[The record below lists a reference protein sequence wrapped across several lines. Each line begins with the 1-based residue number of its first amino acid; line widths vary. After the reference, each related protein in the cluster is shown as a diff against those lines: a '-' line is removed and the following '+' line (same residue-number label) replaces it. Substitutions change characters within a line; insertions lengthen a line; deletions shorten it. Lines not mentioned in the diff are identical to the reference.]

1 MCERKGDDMNKKIKI
16 AVISGGTV
24 LLLGTGIWFGM
35 KHFRKTT
42 VPVYSMEELAQEVW
56 GNTTSLEGS
65 VSSNVSQQVRL
76 MDKQIVSEVHVEE
89 GQEVKEGDPLLTYD
103 MTLVDICLEMEKI
116 NKQQLEVKKKGLEQ
130 ELKDLKNG
138 KWSSV
143 SADKEYNLEFLG
155 NAEKEWKLVQTA
167 QEQFTVNFY
176 VDETMIHTFSVGNGE
191 AIGDN
196 LPGLQE
202 KYGFSFVG
210 WNTSPSGDGVMVDAN
225 TSVTENMNVYAIYQE
240 NPRTDKVFITFFID
254 GTPVSDPIEVTK
266 GEALGGIVPSASEK
280 SEYSFRGWYTG
291 ENGTGIEVTGN
302 TIAETDMSI
311 FAFYEKNAGTEP
323 DQNPQPEPD
332 PELPPE
338 IEAIAYSRL
347 YWDITLEDPI
357 PPTAE
362 ENVLVETAVPYKQ
375 EGNTLYFLCKKD
387 VWVQGAFLNHIAGFR
402 SGEEKEEAPLNCV
415 LEQHIED
422 KVEEP
427 MLSQI
432 TIYGDKIE
440 EKFNSDTW
448 YRSKLGLSEWE
459 EVPIP
464 GVEEPGGDIF
474 FPTPGDSIIG
484 GYSKEELNK
493 AIGEK
498 EREIATANLDIRE
511 ADLKI
516 KKVEQKLQDETVRS
530 TINGVVKKVG
540 DPLKGEIDG
549 EPFIVVESSG
559 GVYIKGYL
567 SEDMLEKVKPGQM
580 VSGMAYE
587 SMMPFQAE
595 VKEVSPYPAD
605 DYRMYNNREVTYY
618 PFTAFIQDSTG
629 LKDREMVTMDLPQE
643 DGAIAG
649 IFLSKEY
656 VRSKDGEDYV
666 LKEGKNGKLVKQPV
680 RTGRTFYGS
689 LIEIKEG
696 ITKEDY
702 VAFPYGKKVKEGAK
716 AKKSTLAE
724 LYSGY

>member
-1 MCERKGDDMNKKIKI
+1 MCERKGDDMDKKLKI
-16 AVISGGTV
+16 AVIGGGTV
-24 LLLGTGIWFGM
+24 LVLGAGIWFGA

-76 MDKQIVSEVHVEE
+76 MDKQIVSQVHVTE

-103 MTLVDICLEMEKI
+103 MTLVNIDLEMEKI

-143 SADKEYNLEFLG
+143 SANKEYNLEFLG
-155 NAEKEWKLVQTA
+155 GAKKEWKLVQTA
-167 QEQFTVNFY
+167 EQE
-176 VDETMIHTFSVGNGE
+176 
-191 AIGDN
+191 
-196 LPGLQE
+196 
-202 KYGFSFVG
+202 
-210 WNTSPSGDGVMVDAN
+210 GDG
-225 TSVTENMNVYAIYQE
+225 
-240 NPRTDKVFITFFID
+240 
-254 GTPVSDPIEVTK
+254 EVTTPPEENE
-266 GEALGGIVPSASEK
+266 GEPK
-280 SEYSFRGWYTG
+280 SPTG
-291 ENGTGIEVTGN
+291 ESEQPVLPEGGEGETNSPAGEPEQPVPPEGGEGETN
-302 TIAETDMSI
+302 PPAED
-311 FAFYEKNAGTEP
+311 
-323 DQNPQPEPD
+323 PD
-332 PELPPE
+332 PELPPAT
-338 IEAIAYSRL
+338 EAIAYSRL
-347 YWDITLEDPI
+347 YWDISLEDPI
-357 PPTAE
+357 PPAAE
-362 ENVLVETAVPYKQ
+362 DNVLVEMAVPYKQ

-387 VWVQGAFLNHIAGFR
+387 VWVQGAFLNQIAGFR
-402 SGEEKEEAPLNCV
+402 LGEEKEEAPLNCV

-427 MLSQI
+427 MLSQM
-432 TIYGDKIE
+432 TIYGEKIE
-440 EKFNSDTW
+440 ERFKPDTW

-498 EREIATANLDIRE
+498 EREIATAGLDIRE

-516 KKVEQKLQDETVRS
+516 KKVEQKLQDETIRS

-540 DPLKGEIDG
+540 DPLKGEING

-567 SEDMLEKVKPGQM
+567 SEDMLGKVKPGQV

-605 DYRMYNNREVTYY
+605 DYAMYNNREVTYY

-643 DGAIAG
+643 DGAISG

-696 ITKEDY
+696 VTKEDY

-716 AKKSTLAE
+716 AKKSNLAE
-724 LYSGY
+724 LYGGY

>member
-1 MCERKGDDMNKKIKI
+1 MCERKGDDMDKKLKI
-16 AVISGGTV
+16 AVIGGGTV
-24 LLLGTGIWFGM
+24 LVLGAGIWFGA

-76 MDKQIVSEVHVEE
+76 MDKQIVSQVHVTE

-103 MTLVDICLEMEKI
+103 MTLVNIDLEMEKI

-143 SADKEYNLEFLG
+143 SANKEYNLEFLG
-155 NAEKEWKLVQTA
+155 GAKKEWKLVQTA
-167 QEQFTVNFY
+167 AQE
-176 VDETMIHTFSVGNGE
+176 
-191 AIGDN
+191 
-196 LPGLQE
+196 
-202 KYGFSFVG
+202 
-210 WNTSPSGDGVMVDAN
+210 GDG
-225 TSVTENMNVYAIYQE
+225 
-240 NPRTDKVFITFFID
+240 
-254 GTPVSDPIEVTK
+254 EVTTPPEENE
-266 GEALGGIVPSASEK
+266 GEPK
-280 SEYSFRGWYTG
+280 PPTG
-291 ENGTGIEVTGN
+291 ESEQPVLPEGGEGETNPP
-302 TIAETDMSI
+302 AE
-311 FAFYEKNAGTEP
+311 EP
-323 DQNPQPEPD
+323 EQPVLPEGGEGETNPPAEDPD
-332 PELPPE
+332 PELPPAT
-338 IEAIAYSRL
+338 EAIAYSRL
-347 YWDITLEDPI
+347 YWDISLEDPI
-357 PPTAE
+357 PPAAE
-362 ENVLVETAVPYKQ
+362 DNVLVEMAVPYKQ

-387 VWVQGAFLNHIAGFR
+387 VWVQGAFLNQIAGFR
-402 SGEEKEEAPLNCV
+402 LGEEKEEAPLNCV

-427 MLSQI
+427 MLSQM
-432 TIYGDKIE
+432 TIYGEKIE
-440 EKFNSDTW
+440 ERFKPDTW

-498 EREIATANLDIRE
+498 EREIATAGLDIRE

-516 KKVEQKLQDETVRS
+516 KKVEQKLQDETIRS

-540 DPLKGEIDG
+540 DPLKGEING

-567 SEDMLEKVKPGQM
+567 SEDMLGKVKPGQV

-605 DYRMYNNREVTYY
+605 DYAMYNNREVTYY

-643 DGAIAG
+643 DGAISG

-696 ITKEDY
+696 VTKEDY

-724 LYSGY
+724 LYGGY

>member
-1 MCERKGDDMNKKIKI
+1 MCERKGDDMDKKLKI
-16 AVISGGTV
+16 AVIGGGTV
-24 LLLGTGIWFGM
+24 LVLGAGIWFGA

-76 MDKQIVSEVHVEE
+76 MDKQIVSQVHVTE

-103 MTLVDICLEMEKI
+103 MTLVNIDLEMEKI

-143 SADKEYNLEFLG
+143 SANKEYDLEFLG
-155 NAEKEWKLVQTA
+155 GAKKEWKLVQTA
-167 QEQFTVNFY
+167 AQE
-176 VDETMIHTFSVGNGE
+176 GNGE
-191 AIGDN
+191 VTTPPEGN
-196 LPGLQE
+196 EGEPKPPTGEPEQPVPPQGGE
-202 KYGFSFVG
+202 GET
-210 WNTSPSGDGVMVDAN
+210 NPPSGEPEQPAPPEGGEEE
-225 TSVTENMNVYAIYQE
+225 T
-240 NPRTDKVFITFFID
+240 NPPS
-254 GTPVSDPIEVTK
+254 GEPEQPVPPEG
-266 GEALGGIVPSASEK
+266 GE
-280 SEYSFRGWYTG
+280 G
-291 ENGTGIEVTGN
+291 ETNPP
-302 TIAETDMSI
+302 AED
-311 FAFYEKNAGTEP
+311 
-323 DQNPQPEPD
+323 PD
-332 PELPPE
+332 PELPPAT
-338 IEAIAYSRL
+338 EAIAYSRL

-357 PPTAE
+357 PPAAE
-362 ENVLVETAVPYKQ
+362 DNVLVEMAVPYKQ

-387 VWVQGAFLNHIAGFR
+387 VWVQGAFLNQIAGFR
-402 SGEEKEEAPLNCV
+402 LGEEKEEAPLNCV

-427 MLSQI
+427 MLSQM
-432 TIYGDKIE
+432 TIYGEKIE
-440 EKFNSDTW
+440 ERFKPDTW

-498 EREIATANLDIRE
+498 EREIATAGLDIRE

-516 KKVEQKLQDETVRS
+516 KKVEQKLQDETIRS

-540 DPLKGEIDG
+540 DPLKGEING

-567 SEDMLEKVKPGQM
+567 SEDMLGKVKPGQV

-605 DYRMYNNREVTYY
+605 DYAMYNNREVTYY

-643 DGAIAG
+643 DGAISG

-696 ITKEDY
+696 VTKEDY

-724 LYSGY
+724 LYGGY

>member
-103 MTLVDICLEMEKI
+103 MTLVDIDLEMEKI

-167 QEQFTVNFY
+167 QE
-176 VDETMIHTFSVGNGE
+176 GNGE
-191 AIGDN
+191 VTAPPGENEGETNPQGGETDQPTSSEGGEGETPPPTDQSGPSEGGEGETPPPTDQQEPPGGNEGTTTPPGDN
-196 LPGLQE
+196 PEQPTPPEG
-202 KYGFSFVG
+202 
-210 WNTSPSGDGVMVDAN
+210 N
-225 TSVTENMNVYAIYQE
+225 EN
-240 NPRTDKVFITFFID
+240 
-254 GTPVSDPIEVTK
+254 
-266 GEALGGIVPSASEK
+266 
-280 SEYSFRGWYTG
+280 
-291 ENGTGIEVTGN
+291 
-302 TIAETDMSI
+302 
-311 FAFYEKNAGTEP
+311 
-323 DQNPQPEPD
+323 PD

-402 SGEEKEEAPLNCV
+402 SGEEKEEASLNCV

>member
-1 MCERKGDDMNKKIKI
+1 MCERKGDDMDKKLKI
-16 AVISGGTV
+16 AVIGGGTV
-24 LLLGTGIWFGM
+24 LVLGAGIWFGA

-76 MDKQIVSEVHVEE
+76 MDKQIVSQVHVTE

-103 MTLVDICLEMEKI
+103 MTLVNIDLEMEKI

-143 SADKEYNLEFLG
+143 SANKEYDLEFLG
-155 NAEKEWKLVQTA
+155 GEKKEWKLVQTA
-167 QEQFTVNFY
+167 EQE
-176 VDETMIHTFSVGNGE
+176 GNEGE
-191 AIGDN
+191 
-196 LPGLQE
+196 P
-202 KYGFSFVG
+202 K
-210 WNTSPSGDGVMVDAN
+210 P
-225 TSVTENMNVYAIYQE
+225 
-240 NPRTDKVFITFFID
+240 P
-254 GTPVSDPIEVTK
+254 
-266 GEALGGIVPSASEK
+266 
-280 SEYSFRGWYTG
+280 TG
-291 ENGTGIEVTGN
+291 EPEQPVLPEGGEGETNPPSVESEQPVPPEGGDEETNPPSVEPEQPVPPEGGEGETN
-302 TIAETDMSI
+302 PPAED
-311 FAFYEKNAGTEP
+311 
-323 DQNPQPEPD
+323 PD
-332 PELPPE
+332 PELPPAT
-338 IEAIAYSRL
+338 EAIAYSRL
-347 YWDITLEDPI
+347 YWDISLEDPI
-357 PPTAE
+357 PPASE
-362 ENVLVETAVPYKQ
+362 DNVLVEKAVPYKQ

-427 MLSQI
+427 MLSQM
-432 TIYGDKIE
+432 TIYGEKIE
-440 EKFNSDTW
+440 ERFKPDTW

-464 GVEEPGGDIF
+464 GVEEPEGNVF
-474 FPTPGDSIIG
+474 VPTPGDSIVS

-498 EREIATANLDIRE
+498 EREIATAGLDIRE

-516 KKVEQKLQDETVRS
+516 KKVEQKLQDETIRS

-540 DPLKGEIDG
+540 DPLKGEING

-567 SEDMLEKVKPGQM
+567 SEDMLEKVKPGQV

-587 SMMPFQAE
+587 SMTPFQAE

-605 DYRMYNNREVTYY
+605 DYAMYNNREVTYY

-643 DGAIAG
+643 DGAISG

-696 ITKEDY
+696 VTKEDY

-724 LYSGY
+724 LYGGY

>member
-1 MCERKGDDMNKKIKI
+1 MCERKGDDMDKKLKI
-16 AVISGGTV
+16 AVIGGGTV
-24 LLLGTGIWFGM
+24 LVLGAGIWFGA

-76 MDKQIVSEVHVEE
+76 MDKQIVSQVHVTE

-103 MTLVDICLEMEKI
+103 MTLVNIDLEMEKI

-143 SADKEYNLEFLG
+143 SANKEYNLEFLG
-155 NAEKEWKLVQTA
+155 GAKKEWKLVQTA
-167 QEQFTVNFY
+167 EQE
-176 VDETMIHTFSVGNGE
+176 
-191 AIGDN
+191 
-196 LPGLQE
+196 
-202 KYGFSFVG
+202 
-210 WNTSPSGDGVMVDAN
+210 GDG
-225 TSVTENMNVYAIYQE
+225 
-240 NPRTDKVFITFFID
+240 
-254 GTPVSDPIEVTK
+254 EVTTPPEENE
-266 GEALGGIVPSASEK
+266 GEPK
-280 SEYSFRGWYTG
+280 PPTG
-291 ENGTGIEVTGN
+291 ESEQPVLPEGGEGETNPP
-302 TIAETDMSI
+302 AE
-311 FAFYEKNAGTEP
+311 EP
-323 DQNPQPEPD
+323 EQPVLPEGGEGETNPPAEDPD
-332 PELPPE
+332 PELPPAT
-338 IEAIAYSRL
+338 EAIAYSRL
-347 YWDITLEDPI
+347 YWDISLEDPI
-357 PPTAE
+357 PPAAE
-362 ENVLVETAVPYKQ
+362 DNVLVEMAVPYKQ

-387 VWVQGAFLNHIAGFR
+387 VWVQGAFLNQIAGFR
-402 SGEEKEEAPLNCV
+402 LGEEKEEAPLNCV

-427 MLSQI
+427 MLSQM
-432 TIYGDKIE
+432 TIYGEKIE
-440 EKFNSDTW
+440 ERFKPDTW

-498 EREIATANLDIRE
+498 EREIATASLDIRE

-516 KKVEQKLQDETVRS
+516 KKVEQKLQDETIRS

-540 DPLKGEIDG
+540 DPLKGEING

-567 SEDMLEKVKPGQM
+567 SEDMLGKVKPGQV

-605 DYRMYNNREVTYY
+605 DYAMYNNREVTYY

-643 DGAIAG
+643 DGAISG

-696 ITKEDY
+696 VTKEDY

-724 LYSGY
+724 LYGGY

>member
-1 MCERKGDDMNKKIKI
+1 MNKKVKI
-16 AVISGGTV
+16 AAISGCAV
-24 LLLGTGIWFGM
+24 LILGVGIGFGV
-35 KHFRKTT
+35 KHFQKGTI
-42 VPVYSMEELAQEVW
+42 PVYSMEELAQEVW
-56 GNTTSLEGS
+56 GNMSSLEGS

-76 MDKQIVSEVHVEE
+76 LDKQIVSQVHVKE

-103 MTLVDICLEMEKI
+103 MTLVNIDLETEKI
-116 NKQQLEVKKKGLEQ
+116 NKQQLEVKKKGLEH
-130 ELKDLKNG
+130 ELKNLKNG

-143 SADKEYNLEFLG
+143 SANKEYDFELLG
-155 NAEKEWKLVQTA
+155 NEKKEWKVLKTA
-167 QEQFTVNFY
+167 QE
-176 VDETMIHTFSVGNGE
+176 GNGE
-191 AIGDN
+191 ITE
-196 LPGLQE
+196 LPQE
-202 KYGFSFVG
+202 GSEQMNPQG
-210 WNTSPSGDGVMVDAN
+210 GEQDPSKPQGGEQEPSNPQGGEQDPSNPQGGEQN
-225 TSVTENMNVYAIYQE
+225 PSNPPTE
-240 NPRTDKVFITFFID
+240 D
-254 GTPVSDPIEVTK
+254 
-266 GEALGGIVPSASEK
+266 
-280 SEYSFRGWYTG
+280 
-291 ENGTGIEVTGN
+291 
-302 TIAETDMSI
+302 
-311 FAFYEKNAGTEP
+311 P
-323 DQNPQPEPD
+323 DQPT
-332 PELPPE
+332 PPE
-338 IEAIAYSRL
+338 EEITAIAYSRL
-347 YWDITLEDPI
+347 YWDIALTDPI
-357 PPTAE
+357 PPKAE
-362 ENVLVETAVPYKQ
+362 ENVLVEAAVPYKQ

-402 SGEEKEEAPLNCV
+402 GGEEKEESAFQCV

-422 KVEEP
+422 KIGEP

-440 EKFNSDTW
+440 ERFEPETW

-464 GVEEPGGDIF
+464 GVEEPDEDIF
-474 FPTPGDSIIG
+474 MPTPGEAIVG

-498 EREIATANLDIRE
+498 EREIVTAGLDIRE

-516 KKVEQKLQDETVRS
+516 KKTEQKLKDEVVRS

-540 DPLKGEIDG
+540 DPSKGEIDG

-559 GVYIKGYL
+559 GVFIKGYVA
-567 SEDMLEKVKPGQM
+567 EDMLGKVQPGQI

-595 VKEVSPYPAD
+595 VKEVSPYPAE
-605 DYRMYNNREVTYY
+605 DYTMYGNREVTYY
-618 PFTAFIQDSTG
+618 PFTAFIQDSEG

-643 DGAIAG
+643 DGAITG

-666 LKEGKNGKLVKQPV
+666 LKLGKHGKLEKQEV

-696 ITKEDY
+696 LTKEDY

-716 AKKSTLAE
+716 TRKSTLEE
-724 LYSGY
+724 LYQYY

>member
-1 MCERKGDDMNKKIKI
+1 MCERKGDDMDKKLKI
-16 AVISGGTV
+16 AVIGGGTV
-24 LLLGTGIWFGM
+24 LVLGAGIWFGA

-76 MDKQIVSEVHVEE
+76 MDKQIVSQVHVTE

-103 MTLVDICLEMEKI
+103 MTLVNIDLEMEKI

-143 SADKEYNLEFLG
+143 SANKEYDLEFLG
-155 NAEKEWKLVQTA
+155 GAKKEWKLVQTA
-167 QEQFTVNFY
+167 AQE
-176 VDETMIHTFSVGNGE
+176 
-191 AIGDN
+191 
-196 LPGLQE
+196 
-202 KYGFSFVG
+202 
-210 WNTSPSGDGVMVDAN
+210 GDG
-225 TSVTENMNVYAIYQE
+225 
-240 NPRTDKVFITFFID
+240 
-254 GTPVSDPIEVTK
+254 EVTTPPEENE
-266 GEALGGIVPSASEK
+266 GEPK
-280 SEYSFRGWYTG
+280 PPTG
-291 ENGTGIEVTGN
+291 ESEQPVLPEGGEGETNPPAGEPEQPVPPEGGEGETN
-302 TIAETDMSI
+302 PPAED
-311 FAFYEKNAGTEP
+311 
-323 DQNPQPEPD
+323 PD
-332 PELPPE
+332 PELPPAT
-338 IEAIAYSRL
+338 EAIAYSRL
-347 YWDITLEDPI
+347 YWDISLEDPI
-357 PPTAE
+357 PPAAE
-362 ENVLVETAVPYKQ
+362 DNVLVEMAVPYKQ

-387 VWVQGAFLNHIAGFR
+387 VWVQGAFLNQIAGFR
-402 SGEEKEEAPLNCV
+402 LGEEKEEAPLNCV

-427 MLSQI
+427 MLSQM
-432 TIYGDKIE
+432 TIYGEKIE
-440 EKFNSDTW
+440 ERFKPDTW

-464 GVEEPGGDIF
+464 GVEEPEGNVF
-474 FPTPGDSIIG
+474 VPTPGDSIIG

-498 EREIATANLDIRE
+498 EREIATAGLDIRE

-516 KKVEQKLQDETVRS
+516 KKVEQKLQDETIRS

-540 DPLKGEIDG
+540 DPLKGEING

-567 SEDMLEKVKPGQM
+567 SEDMLEKVKPGQV

-587 SMMPFQAE
+587 SMTPFQAE

-605 DYRMYNNREVTYY
+605 DYAMYNNREVTYY

-643 DGAIAG
+643 DGAISG

-696 ITKEDY
+696 VTKEDY

-724 LYSGY
+724 LYGGY

>member
-1 MCERKGDDMNKKIKI
+1 MCERKGDDMDKKLKI
-16 AVISGGTV
+16 AVIGGGTV
-24 LLLGTGIWFGM
+24 LVLGAGIWFGA

-76 MDKQIVSEVHVEE
+76 MDKQIVSQVHVTE

-103 MTLVDICLEMEKI
+103 MTLVNIDLEMEKI

-143 SADKEYNLEFLG
+143 SANKEYNLEFLG
-155 NAEKEWKLVQTA
+155 GAKKEWKLVQTA
-167 QEQFTVNFY
+167 AQE
-176 VDETMIHTFSVGNGE
+176 
-191 AIGDN
+191 
-196 LPGLQE
+196 
-202 KYGFSFVG
+202 
-210 WNTSPSGDGVMVDAN
+210 GDG
-225 TSVTENMNVYAIYQE
+225 
-240 NPRTDKVFITFFID
+240 
-254 GTPVSDPIEVTK
+254 EVTTPPEENE
-266 GEALGGIVPSASEK
+266 GEPK
-280 SEYSFRGWYTG
+280 PPTG
-291 ENGTGIEVTGN
+291 ESEQPVLPEGGEGETNSPAGEPEQPVPPEGGEGETN
-302 TIAETDMSI
+302 PPAED
-311 FAFYEKNAGTEP
+311 
-323 DQNPQPEPD
+323 PD
-332 PELPPE
+332 PELPPAT
-338 IEAIAYSRL
+338 EAIAYSRL
-347 YWDITLEDPI
+347 YWDISLEDPI
-357 PPTAE
+357 PPAAE
-362 ENVLVETAVPYKQ
+362 DNVLVEMAVPYKQ

-387 VWVQGAFLNHIAGFR
+387 VWVQGAFLNQIAGFR
-402 SGEEKEEAPLNCV
+402 LGEEKEEAPLNCV

-427 MLSQI
+427 MLYQM
-432 TIYGDKIE
+432 TIYGEKIE
-440 EKFNSDTW
+440 ERFKPDTW

-498 EREIATANLDIRE
+498 EREIATASLDIRE

-516 KKVEQKLQDETVRS
+516 KKVEQKLQDETIRS

-540 DPLKGEIDG
+540 DPLKGEING

-567 SEDMLEKVKPGQM
+567 SEDMLGKVKPGQV

-587 SMMPFQAE
+587 SMTPFQAE

-605 DYRMYNNREVTYY
+605 DYAMYNNREVTYY

-643 DGAIAG
+643 DGAISG

-696 ITKEDY
+696 VTKEDY

-724 LYSGY
+724 LYGGY

>member
-103 MTLVDICLEMEKI
+103 MTLVDIDLEMEKI

-167 QEQFTVNFY
+167 QE
-176 VDETMIHTFSVGNGE
+176 GNGE
-191 AIGDN
+191 VTAPLGENEGETNPQGGETDQPTSSEGGEGETPPPTDQSGPSEGGEGETPPPTDQQEPPEGNEGTTTPPGDN
-196 LPGLQE
+196 PEQPTPPEG
-202 KYGFSFVG
+202 
-210 WNTSPSGDGVMVDAN
+210 N
-225 TSVTENMNVYAIYQE
+225 EN
-240 NPRTDKVFITFFID
+240 
-254 GTPVSDPIEVTK
+254 
-266 GEALGGIVPSASEK
+266 
-280 SEYSFRGWYTG
+280 
-291 ENGTGIEVTGN
+291 
-302 TIAETDMSI
+302 
-311 FAFYEKNAGTEP
+311 
-323 DQNPQPEPD
+323 PD

-338 IEAIAYSRL
+338 TEAIAYSRL

-559 GVYIKGYL
+559 GVYIKGYV